1 MSHAQC
7 SFSYTFRIIIN
18 IDKYSLSIFKEKMAR
33 SDSDRSTQQVFPQ
46 MTGVIAFNAF
56 DKIDAANCSA
66 NNIII
71 PWNMIESYFMIAE
84 NWIIHC
90 RIDWIWW
97 NTLRHPQILYSLHS
111 VSDWHFGSNVI
122 HEQCRLWEES

>member
-1 MSHAQC
+1 
-7 SFSYTFRIIIN
+7 
-18 IDKYSLSIFKEKMAR
+18 MAR

-71 PWNMIESYFMIAE
+71 P
-84 NWIIHC
+84 
-90 RIDWIWW
+90 
-97 NTLRHPQILYSLHS
+97 
-111 VSDWHFGSNVI
+111 
-122 HEQCRLWEES
+122 